1 MKDRAYEITIN
12 PKYDRY
18 QSGLATIHCT
28 FFDKKTGSEA
38 IKNEEPAQD

>member
-18 QSGLATIHCT
+18 QSGLATIFYT

-38 IKNEEPAQD
+38 SENEELAQD